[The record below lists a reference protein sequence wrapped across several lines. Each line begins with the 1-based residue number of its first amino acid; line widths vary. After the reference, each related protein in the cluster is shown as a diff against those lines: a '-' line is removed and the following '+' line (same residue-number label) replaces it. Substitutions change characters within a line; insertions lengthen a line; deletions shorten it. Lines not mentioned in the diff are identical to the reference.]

1 VSEDEPT
8 RASEDGPRT
17 SAVAGELVGGHQGP
31 TGRWVLLAEAEE
43 AVGMSRS
50 WLRKQIARERLPA
63 REVAGPTGKAW
74 SVPLDR
80 VRELAQA
87 TTERTHTGEHELGR
101 SEVAVRADLARLQ
114 ASFDAW
120 AARLQE
126 STDREWSRI
135 ALELAEA
142 RERAGSAEAR
152 ARTADEVADLLRAEV
167 ERLRADAERLR
178 AREQERS
185 RWWKRRV
192 G

>member
-1 VSEDEPT
+1 MSEDEST

-17 SAVAGELVGGHQGP
+17 SAVAGELVGGGEGP

-43 AVGMSRS
+43 ASGMSRS
-50 WLRKQIARERLPA
+50 WLRKQIARKRLPA

-80 VRELAQA
+80 VLELAQA
-87 TTERTHTGEHELGR
+87 TTERAPTGEHERGR

-114 ASFDAW
+114 ASFDVW
-120 AARLQE
+120 AARLQD

-142 RERAGSAEAR
+142 RERAGSAEVR
-152 ARTADEVADLLRAEV
+152 ARTADEVAELLRSEV
-167 ERLRADAERLR
+167 ARLRADADRLR
-178 AREQERS
+178 AQGERS
-185 RWWKRRV
+185 RWWRRRT